1 VRTAAGRHLKVF
13 PSPSPQVLPFTAMS
27 DPRSEVLCKLA
38 RLALLNAALKEVL
51 APFETQVAAL
61 QKGMSDAA
69 APSLREIE
77 TLEEVI
83 KHLGADHPDEVFGQA
98 STVKLNNLSLGIRRP
113 DKVELTAAEEDV
125 FSVLEKLA
133 TTGDDAQRLAAKA
146 CLRIEKTLNKVF
158 IREMYEES
166 PEWFEA
172 LGITV
177 KESVS
182 ISLTEV
188 KPPKTKVTKEKKS
201 EPEG

>member
-1 VRTAAGRHLKVF
+1 
-13 PSPSPQVLPFTAMS
+13 MS
-27 DPRSEVLCKLA
+27 DPRSEVLSKLA
-38 RLALLNAALKEVL
+38 QLALLKAALKEVL

-77 TLEEVI
+77 TLEEEI
-83 KHLGADHPDEVFGQA
+83 KRLGADHPEEVFGEA
-98 STVKLNNLSLGIRRP
+98 SSVKLNNLSLGIRRP
-113 DKVELTAAEEDV
+113 DKVELTAAEEEV

-133 TTGDDAQRLAAKA
+133 ATGDDAQRLAAKA
-146 CLRIEKTLNKVF
+146 CLRIEKALNKVF

-172 LGITV
+172 IGITV
-177 KESVS
+177 KESIS

-188 KPPKTKVTKEKKS
+188 KPPKAKAKEKPS
-201 EPEG
+201 EK